1 MKYIIGVLCV
11 AYFPAHSF
19 AEQLVDHTNTLIPSV
34 PESIDGNNKYTQEK
48 INGQEQNLNF
58 IQLFLNI
65 SINSNPSEDLFSVK
79 QSKDGKLYIRSGDLK
94 TLRVKMDEHIPD
106 SQWVCINE
114 LKGIQFKYLENEQS
128 LNLQV
133 PSSMLTG
140 YSVELSGQQTTSSG
154 LLKMKPLNA
163 AILNYSLYHTITN
176 DESIFSGSA
185 EGIFNSALGN
195 FSSGVL
201 YNGSNETSYSHEKWV
216 RLESKWQYVDP
227 EKVRIYTLGDFVSNS
242 SDWGSSVRL
251 AGFQWSS
258 AYTQRGDIVT
268 SALPQFSGSAA
279 LPSTLDLY
287 VNQQKIYSGLVP
299 SGPFDIKQLPF
310 ISGNEVTLVTTDA
323 TGQQSITK
331 KPYYF
336 SSKILA
342 KGINEFSVDVGVP
355 RYNYGLYSND
365 YDDATFAS
373 GAIRYGYSN
382 SLTLSGG
389 AEASTDGL
397 SNVGTGFAKNLFGVG
412 VINADLAASQY
423 KDENGYSAL
432 VGLEGRISKN
442 ISFNTSYRK
451 VFDNYFDLA
460 CVSQI
465 RYLKEN
471 QITSEPQNYLSY
483 SALADEI
490 IRAGINYNFYAGYGV
505 YVGYNQIK
513 YSDNS
518 YKLLSANLSGSLNK
532 NWGFYS
538 SAYKDYENHK
548 DYGIYFA
555 LRYTPSTRTNAI
567 TSVSSD
573 SGRLTYRQEVFVLS
587 EPKINSFGWGGYVE
601 RDQDAH
607 TNNASIYGSY
617 RARAAYLT
625 GRYNRIGDNDQ
636 VALSATGSLVAAAGR
651 IFAANEIG
659 DGYAVVTNAG
669 PQSQIINGGI
679 NLGTTDKSGRF
690 LIPSLMPYRENH
702 IYLDPSYLPLNWN
715 VKSTDQK
722 TVVGYRQ
729 GTLVDFGAH
738 QVISGLVR
746 IVDKN
751 NTPLLPG
758 YSVRINGQ
766 QDAVVGYDGEVF
778 VPNLLRQNKLEVDL
792 LDHGS
797 CQVNFTYNSNQYST
811 KKLGPYICQ

>member
-48 INGQEQNLNF
+48 TNGQEQNLNF

-133 PSSMLTG
+133 PASMLTG

-176 DESIFSGSA
+176 DKSIFSGSA

-195 FSSGVL
+195 FSSGIL

-227 EKVRIYTLGDFVSNS
+227 EKVRIYTLGDFISNS

-365 YDDATFAS
+365 YDDVTFAS

-389 AEASTDGL
+389 VEASTDGL
-397 SNVGTGFAKNLFGVG
+397 MNLGTGFARNLFGVG
-412 VINADLAASQY
+412 VINADIAASQY

-460 CVSQI
+460 RVSQI
-465 RYLKEN
+465 RYLKDN
-471 QITSEPQNYLSY
+471 QISAEPQNYLSY

-738 QVISGLVR
+738 QVVSGLVR

-751 NTPLLPG
+751 NTALLPG

>member
-11 AYFPAHSF
+11 AYFPAHLF
-19 AEQLVDHTNTLIPSV
+19 AEQLLDHTNTAVPSV
-34 PESIDGNNKYTQEK
+34 PKSISNNNKYMREK
-48 INGQEQNLNF
+48 TDGQEQENNF
-58 IQLFLNI
+58 TQLFLNI
-65 SINSNPSEDLFSVK
+65 SINSNTSEDLFSVK
-79 QSKDGKLYIRSGDLK
+79 QSKDEKLYIRSSDLK
-94 TLRVKMDEHIPD
+94 ALRLKMDEYIPD

-133 PSSMLTG
+133 PASMLSD
-140 YSVELSGQQTTSSG
+140 YSVDLTGQPTTNTN

-163 AILNYSLYHTITN
+163 AILNYSMYHTITN

-201 YNGSNETSYSHEKWV
+201 YNGSNENSYSHEKWV
-216 RLESKWQYVDP
+216 RLDSKWQYVDP
-227 EKVRIYTLGDFVSNS
+227 EKVRIYTLGDFISNS

-251 AGFQWSS
+251 AGLQWSS
-258 AYTQRGDIVT
+258 AYTQRGDIIT

-299 SGPFDIKQLPF
+299 SGPFDVKQLPF

-323 TGQQSITK
+323 TGQQTITK

-412 VINADLAASQY
+412 VINADIAASQY

-432 VGLEGRISKN
+432 LGLEGRISKN

-460 CVSQI
+460 RVSQI
-465 RYLKEN
+465 RYLKDN
-471 QITSEPQNYLSY
+471 QITSEPQNYLNY

-490 IRAGINYNFYAGYGV
+490 IRAGINYNFYPGYSI

-555 LRYTPSTRTNAI
+555 LRYTPSTRVNAI
-567 TSVSSD
+567 SSVSSD

-587 EPKINSFGWGGYVE
+587 EPQVASFGWGGYVE

-607 TNNASIYGSY
+607 ANNASVYGSY

-669 PQSQIINGGI
+669 PQSQILNGGI

-746 IVDKN
+746 VVDKN
-751 NTPLLPG
+751 NSPLLPG

-778 VPNLLRQNKLEVDL
+778 IPNLLQQNKLEIDL

-797 CQVNFTYNSNQYST
+797 CQVEFTYNSNQYST
-811 KKLGPYICQ
+811 KKLGPYICH

>member
-1 MKYIIGVLCV
+1 MYLPIHAAAESLQDSTNAVLPSIPEV
-11 AYFPAHSF
+11 PNSAHQAFGSD
-19 AEQLVDHTNTLIPSV
+19 QGYV
-34 PESIDGNNKYTQEK
+34 
-48 INGQEQNLNF
+48 
-58 IQLFLNI
+58 QLFLNI
-65 SINSNPSEDLFSVK
+65 SVNSNV
-79 QSKDGKLYIRSGDLK
+79 SKDLISVRQDQDRKLYIRSRDLK
-94 TLRVKMDEHIPD
+94 TLRLKMGEHILD
-106 SQWVCINE
+106 NQWVCIND
-114 LKGIQFKYLENEQS
+114 LNGIQFKYLENEQS
-128 LNLQV
+128 LNLKV
-133 PSSMLTG
+133 PSNMLTG
-140 YSVELSGQQTTSSG
+140 YSVDLNGQQITSPQ

-163 AILNYSLYHTITN
+163 AILNYSLYQTMTN
-176 DESIFSGSA
+176 DENVFSGTA
-185 EGIFNSALGN
+185 EGIFNSAIGN
-195 FSSGVL
+195 FFSGVL
-201 YNGSNETSYSHEKWV
+201 YNGSNENSYSHEKWV

-227 EKVRIYTLGDFVSNS
+227 EKIRIYTLGDFISNS
-242 SDWGSSVRL
+242 PDWGSSVRL

-258 AYTQRGDIVT
+258 AYSQRGDIVT

-342 KGINEFSVDVGVP
+342 KGINEFSVDVGIP

-397 SNVGTGFAKNLFGVG
+397 SNLGTGFAKNILGIG
-412 VINADLAASQY
+412 VINADIAASQY
-423 KDENGYSAL
+423 KDENGYSTL
-432 VGLEGRISKN
+432 LGLEGRISKN

-460 CVSQI
+460 RVSQV
-465 RYLKEN
+465 RYLKDN
-471 QITSEPQNYLSY
+471 QINAESQNYLNY

-490 IRAGINYNFYAGYGV
+490 FRAGINYNFYAGYGI
-505 YVGYNQIK
+505 YLGYNQIK

-518 YKLLSANLSGSLNK
+518 YKLLSTNLSGSLDK
-532 NWGFYS
+532 NWGFYA

-548 DYGIYFA
+548 DYGVYFA
-555 LRYTPSTRTNAI
+555 LRYTPSSKVNAI

-573 SGRLTYRQEVFVLS
+573 SGSLRYRQEIFGLS
-587 EPKINSFGWGGYVE
+587 EPQIGSFGWGGYVE
-601 RDQDAH
+601 RDQDANE
-607 TNNASIYGSY
+607 NNASVYASY

-625 GRYNRIGDNDQ
+625 GRYNRFGDNDQ
-636 VALSATGSLVAAAGR
+636 VAVSATGSLVAAAGR

-669 PQSQIINGGI
+669 PQSQILNGGV

-690 LIPSLMPYRENH
+690 LIANLRPYMSHH
-702 IYLDPSYLPLNWN
+702 IYLDPSYLPLEWE
-715 VKSTDQK
+715 VSSTNQ
-722 TVVGYRQ
+722 TAFVGYRQ

-738 QVISGLVR
+738 QVISGLVKL
-746 IVDKN
+746 VDQN
-751 NTPLLPG
+751 NSPLMPG
-758 YSVRINGQ
+758 YTVRINGQ
-766 QDAVVGYDGEVF
+766 QNGMVGYDGEVF
-778 VPNLLRQNKLEVDL
+778 IPNLLKQNKLEVDL

-797 CQVNFTYNSNQYST
+797 CQVDFTYNSNQYST
-811 KKLGPYICQ
+811 KKLGPYVCH

>member
-1 MKYIIGVLCV
+1 MYLPIHAAAESLQDSTNAVL
-11 AYFPAHSF
+11 PS
-19 AEQLVDHTNTLIPSV
+19 IPEV
-34 PESIDGNNKYTQEK
+34 PTSSHQAFGSDQGY
-48 INGQEQNLNF
+48 

-65 SINSNPSEDLFSVK
+65 SANSNI
-79 QSKDGKLYIRSGDLK
+79 SKDLISVRQDQDRKLHIRSRDLK
-94 TLRVKMDEHIPD
+94 TLRLKMDEHISD
-106 SQWVCINE
+106 NQWVCIND
-114 LKGIQFKYLENEQS
+114 LNGIQFKYLENEQS
-128 LNLQV
+128 LNLNV
-133 PSSMLTG
+133 PSDMLTG
-140 YSVELSGQQTTSSG
+140 YAVDLNGQQITSPN

-163 AILNYSLYHTITN
+163 AILNYSLYNTITN
-176 DESIFSGSA
+176 DENVFSGTA
-185 EGIFNSALGN
+185 EGIFNSAIGN

-227 EKVRIYTLGDFVSNS
+227 EKIRIYTLGDFISNS
-242 SDWGSSVRL
+242 PDWGSSVRL

-258 AYTQRGDIVT
+258 AYSQRGDIVT

-342 KGINEFSVDVGVP
+342 KGINEFSVDVGGP

-373 GAIRYGYSN
+373 GAVRYGYSN

-397 SNVGTGFAKNLFGVG
+397 SNLGTGFAKNILGIG
-412 VINADLAASQY
+412 VINADIAASQY

-432 VGLEGRISKN
+432 LGLEGRISKN

-460 CVSQI
+460 RVSQV
-465 RYLKEN
+465 RYLKDN
-471 QITSEPQNYLSY
+471 QINPESQNYLNY

-490 IRAGINYNFYAGYGV
+490 FRAGINYNFYAGYGV
-505 YVGYNQIK
+505 YLGYNQIK

-518 YKLLSANLSGSLNK
+518 YKLLSTNLSGSLDK
-532 NWGFYS
+532 NWGFYA

-555 LRYTPSTRTNAI
+555 LRYTPSSKVNAI

-573 SGRLTYRQEVFVLS
+573 SGSLRYRQEIFGLS
-587 EPKINSFGWGGYVE
+587 APQIGSFGWGGYVE

-607 TNNASIYGSY
+607 ENNASIYASY

-625 GRYNRIGDNDQ
+625 GRYNRFGDNDQ

-669 PQSQIINGGI
+669 PQSQIINGGV
-679 NLGTTDKSGRF
+679 NLGATDKSGRF
-690 LIPSLMPYRENH
+690 LIANLRPYMSHH
-702 IYLDPSYLPLNWN
+702 IYLDPSYLPLEWE
-715 VKSTDQK
+715 VSSTNQ
-722 TVVGYRQ
+722 TAFVGYRQ

-738 QVISGLVR
+738 QVISRLVKL
-746 IVDKN
+746 VDQN
-751 NTPLLPG
+751 NSPLMPG
-758 YSVRINGQ
+758 YAVRINGQ
-766 QDAVVGYDGEVF
+766 QDGVVGYDGEVF
-778 VPNLLRQNKLEVDL
+778 IPNLLKQNKLEVDL

-797 CQVNFTYNSNQYST
+797 CQVDFAYENKQFSA
-811 KKLGPYICQ
+811 KKLGPYVCR

>member
-1 MKYIIGVLCV
+1 MKYIVSALCV
-11 AYFPAHSF
+11 MYLPIHAAAESLQDSTNAVLPSIPEVPNSAHQAFGSD
-19 AEQLVDHTNTLIPSV
+19 Q
-34 PESIDGNNKYTQEK
+34 GY
-48 INGQEQNLNF
+48 

-65 SINSNPSEDLFSVK
+65 SVNSNI
-79 QSKDGKLYIRSGDLK
+79 SKDLISVRQDQDRKLYIRSRDLK
-94 TLRVKMDEHIPD
+94 TLRLKMDEHIPD
-106 SQWVCINE
+106 NQWVCIND
-114 LKGIQFKYLENEQS
+114 LNGIQFKYLENEQS
-128 LNLQV
+128 LNLKV
-133 PSSMLTG
+133 PLNMLTG
-140 YSVELSGQQTTSSG
+140 YSVDLSGQQVTNPH

-163 AILNYSLYHTITN
+163 AILNYSLYNTITN
-176 DESIFSGSA
+176 DENVFSGTA
-185 EGIFNSALGN
+185 EGIFNSAIGN

-201 YNGSNETSYSHEKWV
+201 YNGSNENSYSHEKWV

-227 EKVRIYTLGDFVSNS
+227 EKIRIYTLGDFISNS
-242 SDWGSSVRL
+242 PDWGSSVRL

-258 AYTQRGDIVT
+258 AYSQRGDIVT

-323 TGQQSITK
+323 TGKQSITK

-397 SNVGTGFAKNLFGVG
+397 SNLGTGFAKNVLGIG
-412 VINADLAASQY
+412 VINADIAASQY
-423 KDENGYSAL
+423 KNENGYSAL
-432 VGLEGRISKN
+432 LGLEGRISKN

-460 CVSQI
+460 RVSQV

-471 QITSEPQNYLSY
+471 QINPESQNYLNY

-490 IRAGINYNFYAGYGV
+490 FRAGINYNFYAGYGV
-505 YVGYNQIK
+505 YLGYNQIK

-518 YKLLSANLSGSLNK
+518 YKLLSTNLSGSLDK
-532 NWGFYS
+532 NWGFYA

-548 DYGIYFA
+548 DYGVYFA
-555 LRYTPSTRTNAI
+555 LRYTPSSKVNAI

-573 SGRLTYRQEVFVLS
+573 SGSLRYRQEIFGLS
-587 EPKINSFGWGGYVE
+587 EPQIGSFGWGGYVE
-601 RDQDAH
+601 RDQDANE
-607 TNNASIYGSY
+607 NNASVYASY

-625 GRYNRIGDNDQ
+625 GRYNRFGDNDQ
-636 VALSATGSLVAAAGR
+636 VAVSATGSLVAAAGR

-659 DGYAVVTNAG
+659 EGYAVVTNAG
-669 PQSQIINGGI
+669 PQSQIINGGV
-679 NLGTTDKSGRF
+679 NLGETDKSGRF
-690 LIPSLMPYRENH
+690 LIPSLMPYQVNH

-738 QVISGLVR
+738 QVISGLVKL
-746 IVDKN
+746 VDQKN
-751 NTPLLPG
+751 SPLMPG
-758 YSVRINGQ
+758 YTVRINGQ
-766 QDAVVGYDGEVF
+766 QNGMVGYDGEVF
-778 VPNLLRQNKLEVDL
+778 IPNLLKQNKLEVDL

-797 CQVNFTYNSNQYST
+797 CQVDFTYNSNQYST
-811 KKLGPYICQ
+811 KKLGSYVCR

>member
-11 AYFPAHSF
+11 AYFPAYSF
-19 AEQLVDHTNTLIPSV
+19 AEQLLDHTNTAVPSV
-34 PESIDGNNKYTQEK
+34 PKSIGNDSRYTQVGTNE
-48 INGQEQNLNF
+48 QEQDLNF

-65 SINSNPSEDLFSVK
+65 SINSNASEDLVAVK
-79 QSKDGKLYIRSGDLK
+79 QSKDGKLYIRSSALK
-94 TLRVKMDEHIPD
+94 TLRLKMDEHIPD
-106 SQWVCINE
+106 NQWVCIND
-114 LKGIQFKYLENEQS
+114 LNGIQFKYLENEQS
-128 LNLQV
+128 LNLKV
-133 PSSMLTG
+133 PPNMLTG
-140 YSVELSGQQTTSSG
+140 YSVDLNGQQATSPQ

-163 AILNYSLYHTITN
+163 AILNYSLYNTITN
-176 DESIFSGSA
+176 DENVFSGTA
-185 EGIFNSALGN
+185 EGIFNSAIGN

-216 RLESKWQYVDP
+216 RLETKWQYVDP
-227 EKVRIYTLGDFVSNS
+227 EKIRIYTLGDFISNS

-258 AYTQRGDIVT
+258 AYSQRGDIVT

-342 KGINEFSVDVGVP
+342 KGINEFSVDVGMP

-397 SNVGTGFAKNLFGVG
+397 SNLGTGFAKNVFGIG
-412 VINADLAASQY
+412 VMNADIAVSQY

-432 VGLEGRISKN
+432 LGLEGRITKN

-460 CVSQI
+460 RVSQV
-465 RYLKEN
+465 RYLKDN
-471 QITSEPQNYLSY
+471 QINAESQNYLNY

-490 IRAGINYNFYAGYGV
+490 FRAGINYNFYAGYGV
-505 YVGYNQIK
+505 YLGYNQIK

-518 YKLLSANLSGSLNK
+518 YKLLSTNLSGSLDK
-532 NWGFYS
+532 NWGFYA
-538 SAYKDYENHK
+538 SAYKDYEKHK

-555 LRYTPSTRTNAI
+555 LRYTPSSKVNAI

-573 SGRLTYRQEVFVLS
+573 SGSLRYRQEIFGLS
-587 EPKINSFGWGGYVE
+587 EPQIGSFGWGGYVE

-607 TNNASIYGSY
+607 ENNASIYASY

-625 GRYNRIGDNDQ
+625 GRYNRFGDNDQ

-669 PQSQIINGGI
+669 PQSQIINGGV
-679 NLGTTDKSGRF
+679 NLGETDKSGRF
-690 LIPSLMPYRENH
+690 LIPSLMPYQVNH

-738 QVISGLVR
+738 QVISGLVKL
-746 IVDKN
+746 VDQKN
-751 NTPLLPG
+751 SPLMPG
-758 YSVRINGQ
+758 YTVRINGQ
-766 QDAVVGYDGEVF
+766 QNGMVGYDGEVF
-778 VPNLLRQNKLEVDL
+778 IPNLLKQNKLEVDL

-797 CQVNFTYNSNQYST
+797 CQVDFTYNSNQYST
-811 KKLGPYICQ
+811 KKLGPYVCH

>member
-1 MKYIIGVLCV
+1 MKYIVSALCV
-11 AYFPAHSF
+11 MYLPIHAAAESLQDSTNAVLPSIPEVPNSAHQAFGSD
-19 AEQLVDHTNTLIPSV
+19 QGYV
-34 PESIDGNNKYTQEK
+34 
-48 INGQEQNLNF
+48 
-58 IQLFLNI
+58 QLFLNI
-65 SINSNPSEDLFSVK
+65 SVNSNV
-79 QSKDGKLYIRSGDLK
+79 SKDLISVRQDQDRKLYIRSRDLK
-94 TLRVKMDEHIPD
+94 TLRLKMGEHIPD
-106 SQWVCINE
+106 NQWVCIND
-114 LKGIQFKYLENEQS
+114 LNGIQFKYLENEQS
-128 LNLQV
+128 LNLKV
-133 PSSMLTG
+133 PPNMLTG
-140 YSVELSGQQTTSSG
+140 YSVDLNGQQITNPH

-163 AILNYSLYHTITN
+163 AILNYSLYQTMTN
-176 DESIFSGSA
+176 DENVFSGTA
-185 EGIFNSALGN
+185 EGIFNSAIGN

-216 RLESKWQYVDP
+216 RLETKWQYVDP
-227 EKVRIYTLGDFVSNS
+227 EKIRIYTLGDFISNS
-242 SDWGSSVRL
+242 PDWGSSVRL

-258 AYTQRGDIVT
+258 AYSQRGDIVT

-323 TGQQSITK
+323 TGKQSITK

-397 SNVGTGFAKNLFGVG
+397 SNLGTGFAKNLFGFG
-412 VINADLAASQY
+412 VINADIAASQY
-423 KDENGYSAL
+423 KDENGYSTL
-432 VGLEGRISKN
+432 LGLEGRISKN

-460 CVSQI
+460 RVSQV
-465 RYLKEN
+465 RYLKDN
-471 QITSEPQNYLSY
+471 QINAESQNYLNY

-490 IRAGINYNFYAGYGV
+490 FRAGVNYNFYAGYGV
-505 YVGYNQIK
+505 YLGYNQIK

-518 YKLLSANLSGSLNK
+518 YKLLSTNLSGSLDK
-532 NWGFYS
+532 NWGFYA

-555 LRYTPSTRTNAI
+555 LRYTPSSKVNAI

-573 SGRLTYRQEVFVLS
+573 SGSLRYRQEIFGLS
-587 EPKINSFGWGGYVE
+587 EPQIGSFGWGGYVE
-601 RDQDAH
+601 RDQDANE
-607 TNNASIYGSY
+607 NNASVYASY

-625 GRYNRIGDNDQ
+625 GRYNRFGDNDQ
-636 VALSATGSLVAAAGR
+636 VAVSATGSLVAAAGR
-651 IFAANEIG
+651 IFAANEVG
-659 DGYAVVTNAG
+659 EGYAVVTNAG
-669 PQSQIINGGI
+669 PQSQILNGGV
-679 NLGTTDKSGRF
+679 NLGATDKSGRF
-690 LIPSLMPYRENH
+690 LIANLRPYMSHH
-702 IYLDPSYLPLNWN
+702 IYLDPSYLPLEWEVN
-715 VKSTDQK
+715 STNQ
-722 TVVGYRQ
+722 TVFVGYRQ

-738 QVISGLVR
+738 QVISGLVKL
-746 IVDKN
+746 VDQN
-751 NTPLLPG
+751 NSPLMPG
-758 YSVRINGQ
+758 YTVRINGQ
-766 QDAVVGYDGEVF
+766 QNGMVGYDGEVF
-778 VPNLLRQNKLEVDL
+778 IPNLLKQNTLEVDL

-797 CQVNFTYNSNQYST
+797 CQVDFAYENKQYSA
-811 KKLGPYICQ
+811 KKLGPYVCR

>member
-1 MKYIIGVLCV
+1 M
-11 AYFPAHSF
+11 
-19 AEQLVDHTNTLIPSV
+19 IPSV
-34 PESIDGNNKYTQEK
+34 PNLIDINIGNIKDDENKISKDSTR
-48 INGQEQNLNF
+48 
-58 IQLFLNI
+58 LFLNVFVNSTSSNDLI
-65 SINSNPSEDLFSVK
+65 SVN
-79 QSKDGKLYIRSGDLK
+79 KDQDEKLYIRARDLK
-94 TLRVKMDEHIPD
+94 TLRLKLDEQISD
-106 SQWVCINE
+106 SQWVRIND
-114 LKGIQFKYLENEQS
+114 LNGIQFKYLENEQS
-128 LNLQV
+128 LKLNI
-133 PSSMLTG
+133 PSDMLTG
-140 YSVELSGQQTTSSG
+140 YAVDLNGQQITSPH

-163 AILNYSLYHTITN
+163 AILNYSLYNTITN
-176 DESIFSGSA
+176 DENVFSGSA
-185 EGIFNSALGN
+185 EGIFNSAIGN

-227 EKVRIYTLGDFVSNS
+227 EKVRIYTLGDFISNS
-242 SDWGSSVRL
+242 PDWGSSVRL

-258 AYTQRGDIVT
+258 AYTQRGDLVT

-331 KPYYF
+331 QAYYF

-355 RYNYGLYSND
+355 RYNYGLFSND

-397 SNVGTGFAKNLFGVG
+397 SNLGTGFAKNLFGFG
-412 VINADLAASQY
+412 VINADIAASQY

-432 VGLEGRISKN
+432 LGLEGRISKN

-460 CVSQI
+460 RVSQI
-465 RYLKEN
+465 RYLKDN
-471 QITSEPQNYLSY
+471 QMTSEPQNYLSY

-490 IRAGINYNFYAGYGV
+490 FRAGINYNFYAGYGV
-505 YVGYNQIK
+505 YLGYNQIK

-518 YKLLSANLSGSLNK
+518 YKLVSANLSGSLNK
-532 NWGFYS
+532 NWGFYT
-538 SAYKDYENHK
+538 SAYKDYENQK

-555 LRYTPSTRTNAI
+555 LRYTPSSRVNAI
-567 TSVSSD
+567 TSISNE
-573 SGRLTYRQEVFVLS
+573 SGKTTYRQE
-587 EPKINSFGWGGYVE
+587 INGFSDPQIGAFGWGGYVE
-601 RDQDAH
+601 RDQDANQ
-607 TNNASIYGSY
+607 NNASIYGSY

-636 VALSATGSLVAAAGR
+636 VAVSATGSLVAAAGR
-651 IFAANEIG
+651 VFAANEIG

-669 PQSQIINGGI
+669 PQSQILNGGV
-679 NLGTTDKSGRF
+679 NLGKTDKSGRF
-690 LIPSLMPYRENH
+690 LIPSLVPYQENH
-702 IYLDPSYLPLNWN
+702 IYLDPSYLPLNWS
-715 VKSTDQK
+715 VKSTDQE

-729 GTLVDFGAH
+729 GSLIDFGAK
-738 QVISGLVR
+738 QVVSGLVKL
-746 IVDKN
+746 VDQN
-751 NTPLLPG
+751 NSPLLPG
-758 YSVRINGQ
+758 YTVHINGHEESII
-766 QDAVVGYDGEVF
+766 GYDGEVF
-778 VPNLLRQNKLEVDL
+778 IQNLLKQNKLEVDL

-797 CQVNFTYNSNQYST
+797 CQVDFTYNGNQYST
-811 KKLGPYICQ
+811 KKLGPYVCR

>member
-1 MKYIIGVLCV
+1 MYLPIH
-11 AYFPAHSF
+11 AF
-19 AEQLVDHTNTLIPSV
+19 AESLQDNTNIALPSIPEVTSSSHQV
-34 PESIDGNNKYTQEK
+34 FSSDKAYT
-48 INGQEQNLNF
+48 
-58 IQLFLNI
+58 QLFLKI
-65 SINSNPSEDLFSVK
+65 SINSDISTDLISVR
-79 QSKDGKLYIRSGDLK
+79 QDQDGKLYIRARDLK
-94 TLRVKMDEHIPD
+94 VLRVKMDEHTPD

-114 LKGIQFKYLENEQS
+114 LKGIQFRYLENEQS

-133 PSSMLTG
+133 PSSMLTD
-140 YSVELSGQQTTSSG
+140 YSVDLNGQQITSPH

-163 AILNYSLYHTITN
+163 AIFNYSLYHTLTN
-176 DESIFSGSA
+176 DENVFSGSA
-185 EGIFNSALGN
+185 EGIFNSTIGN

-227 EKVRIYTLGDFVSNS
+227 EKIRIYTLGDFISNG
-242 SDWGSSVRL
+242 SDWGNSVRL

-299 SGPFDIKQLPF
+299 SGPFDVKQLPF

-331 KPYYF
+331 QAYYF

-382 SLTLSGG
+382 SLTLSGA

-397 SNVGTGFAKNLFGVG
+397 SNLGTGFAKNLFGFG
-412 VINADLAASQY
+412 VINADIAASQY

-460 CVSQI
+460 RVSQI
-465 RYLKEN
+465 RYLKAN
-471 QITSEPQNYLSY
+471 QITSQPQNYLSY

-490 IRAGINYNFYAGYGV
+490 FRAGINYNFYAGYGA
-505 YVGYNQIK
+505 YWGYNQIK
-513 YSDNS
+513 FSDNS

-532 NWGFYS
+532 NWGFYT

-555 LRYTPSTRTNAI
+555 LRYTPSTRINAI
-567 TSVSSD
+567 TSVSSE
-573 SGRLTYRQEVFVLS
+573 SGKTTYRQE
-587 EPKINSFGWGGYVE
+587 INGFSDPQIGAFGWGGYVE
-601 RDQDAH
+601 RDQDANQ
-607 TNNASIYGSY
+607 NNASVYASY

-625 GRYNRIGDNDQ
+625 GRYNRIGENDQ
-636 VALSATGSLVAAAGR
+636 VAVSATGSLVAAAGR

-669 PQSQIINGGI
+669 PQSQILNGGV
-679 NLGTTDKSGRF
+679 NLGATDRTGRF
-690 LIPSLMPYRENH
+690 LISNLRPYQLHH
-702 IYLDPSYLPLNWN
+702 IYLDPSYLPLEWD
-715 VKSTDQK
+715 VTSTNQ
-722 TVVGYRQ
+722 TAFVGYRQ

-738 QVISGLVR
+738 QVISGLVKL
-746 IVDKN
+746 VDQN
-751 NTPLLPG
+751 NSSLLPG
-758 YSVRINGQ
+758 YTVRINGQ
-766 QDAVVGYDGEVF
+766 EDGVLGYDGEVF
-778 VPNLLRQNKLEVDL
+778 IPNLLKQNKLEVDL

-797 CQVNFTYNSNQYST
+797 CQVNFAYENNQYSA
-811 KKLGPYICQ
+811 KKLGPYVCQ

>member
-1 MKYIIGVLCV
+1 MKYLVSALCLTYLPTH
-11 AYFPAHSF
+11 AF
-19 AEQLVDHTNTLIPSV
+19 AESLQDSTNAVLPSIPEITDS
-34 PESIDGNNKYTQEK
+34 SYHAFGSDKGY
-48 INGQEQNLNF
+48 

-65 SINSNPSEDLFSVK
+65 SVNSNV
-79 QSKDGKLYIRSGDLK
+79 SKDLISVRQDQDRKLYIRFRDLR
-94 TLRVKMDEHIPD
+94 TLRIKIDEHIPD
-106 SQWVCINE
+106 NQWVCIND
-114 LKGIQFKYLENEQS
+114 LNGIQFKYLENEQS
-128 LNLQV
+128 LNLKV
-133 PSSMLTG
+133 PSNMLTG
-140 YSVELSGQQTTSSG
+140 YSVDLSGQQITSPN

-163 AILNYSLYHTITN
+163 AILNYSLYNTITN
-176 DESIFSGSA
+176 DENVFSGTA
-185 EGIFNSALGN
+185 EGIFNSAIGN

-227 EKVRIYTLGDFVSNS
+227 EKIRIYTLGDFISNS
-242 SDWGSSVRL
+242 PDWGSSVRL

-258 AYTQRGDIVT
+258 AYSQRGDIVT

-323 TGQQSITK
+323 TGKQSITK

-342 KGINEFSVDVGVP
+342 KGINEFSVDVGIP

-397 SNVGTGFAKNLFGVG
+397 SNLGTGFAKNIFGIG
-412 VINADLAASQY
+412 VINADIAASQY
-423 KDENGYSAL
+423 KDENGYSTL
-432 VGLEGRISKN
+432 LGLEGRISKN

-460 CVSQI
+460 RVSQV
-465 RYLKEN
+465 RYLKDN
-471 QITSEPQNYLSY
+471 QINAESQNYLNY

-490 IRAGINYNFYAGYGV
+490 FRAGINYNFYAGYGV
-505 YVGYNQIK
+505 YLGYNQIK

-518 YKLLSANLSGSLNK
+518 YKLVSTNLSGSLDK
-532 NWGFYS
+532 NWGFYA

-555 LRYTPSTRTNAI
+555 LRYTPSSKVNAI

-573 SGRLTYRQEVFVLS
+573 SGSLRYRQEIFGLS
-587 EPKINSFGWGGYVE
+587 EPQIGSFGWGGYVE
-601 RDQDAH
+601 RDEDANE
-607 TNNASIYGSY
+607 NNASVYASY

-625 GRYNRIGDNDQ
+625 GRYNRFGDNDQ

-659 DGYAVVTNAG
+659 EGYAVVTNAG
-669 PQSQIINGGI
+669 PQSQILNGGV
-679 NLGTTDKSGRF
+679 NLGATDKSGRF
-690 LIPSLMPYRENH
+690 LIANLRPYLSHH
-702 IYLDPSYLPLNWN
+702 IYLDPSLLPLEWDIT
-715 VKSTDQK
+715 STNQ
-722 TVVGYRQ
+722 TAFVGYRQ

-738 QVISGLVR
+738 QVISGLVKL
-746 IVDKN
+746 VDQN
-751 NTPLLPG
+751 NSPLMPG
-758 YSVRINGQ
+758 YAVRINGQ
-766 QDAVVGYDGEVF
+766 QDGVVGYDGEVF
-778 VPNLLRQNKLEVDL
+778 IPNLLKQNKLEVDL

-797 CQVNFTYNSNQYST
+797 CQVDFTYNSNQYST
-811 KKLGPYICQ
+811 KKLGPYVCR

>member
-1 MKYIIGVLCV
+1 MKYIVSALCV
-11 AYFPAHSF
+11 MYLPIHAAAESLQDSTNAVLPSIPEVPNSAHQAFGSD
-19 AEQLVDHTNTLIPSV
+19 Q
-34 PESIDGNNKYTQEK
+34 GY
-48 INGQEQNLNF
+48 

-65 SINSNPSEDLFSVK
+65 SVNSNI
-79 QSKDGKLYIRSGDLK
+79 SKDLISVRQDQDRKLYIRSRDLK
-94 TLRVKMDEHIPD
+94 TLRLKMDEHIPD
-106 SQWVCINE
+106 NQWVCIND
-114 LKGIQFKYLENEQS
+114 LNGIQFKYLENEQS
-128 LNLQV
+128 LNLKV
-133 PSSMLTG
+133 PLNMLTG
-140 YSVELSGQQTTSSG
+140 YSVDLSGQQVTNPH

-163 AILNYSLYHTITN
+163 AILNYSLYNTITN
-176 DESIFSGSA
+176 DENVFSGTA
-185 EGIFNSALGN
+185 EGIFNSAIGN

-201 YNGSNETSYSHEKWV
+201 YNGSNENSYSHEKWV

-227 EKVRIYTLGDFVSNS
+227 EKIRIYTLGDFISNS
-242 SDWGSSVRL
+242 PDWGSSVRL

-258 AYTQRGDIVT
+258 AYSQRGDIVT

-323 TGQQSITK
+323 TGKQSITK

-382 SLTLSGG
+382 SPTLSGG

-397 SNVGTGFAKNLFGVG
+397 SNLGTGFAKNVLGIG
-412 VINADLAASQY
+412 VINADIAASQY
-423 KDENGYSAL
+423 KNENGYSAL
-432 VGLEGRISKN
+432 LGLEGRISKN

-460 CVSQI
+460 RVSQV

-471 QITSEPQNYLSY
+471 QINPESQNYLNY

-490 IRAGINYNFYAGYGV
+490 FRAGINYNFYAGYGV
-505 YVGYNQIK
+505 YLGYNQIK

-518 YKLLSANLSGSLNK
+518 YKLLSTNLSGSLDK
-532 NWGFYS
+532 NWGFYA

-548 DYGIYFA
+548 DYGVYFA
-555 LRYTPSTRTNAI
+555 LRYTPSSKVNAI

-573 SGRLTYRQEVFVLS
+573 SGSLRYRQEIFGLS
-587 EPKINSFGWGGYVE
+587 EPQIGSFGWGGYVE
-601 RDQDAH
+601 RDQDANE
-607 TNNASIYGSY
+607 NNASVYASY

-625 GRYNRIGDNDQ
+625 GRYNRFGDNDQ
-636 VALSATGSLVAAAGR
+636 VAVSATGSLVAAAGR

-659 DGYAVVTNAG
+659 EGYAVVTNAG
-669 PQSQIINGGI
+669 PQSQIINGGV
-679 NLGTTDKSGRF
+679 NLGETDKSGRF
-690 LIPSLMPYRENH
+690 LIPSLMPYQVNH

-738 QVISGLVR
+738 QVISGLVKL
-746 IVDKN
+746 VDQKN
-751 NTPLLPG
+751 SPLMPG
-758 YSVRINGQ
+758 YTVRINGQ
-766 QDAVVGYDGEVF
+766 QNGMVGYDGEVF
-778 VPNLLRQNKLEVDL
+778 IPNLLKQNKLEVDL

-797 CQVNFTYNSNQYST
+797 CQVDFTYNSNQYST
-811 KKLGPYICQ
+811 KKLGSYVCR

>member
-460 CVSQI
+460 RVSQI

>member
-48 INGQEQNLNF
+48 TNGQEQNLNF

-133 PSSMLTG
+133 PSSMLSD
-140 YSVELSGQQTTSSG
+140 YSVDLNGQSTTNTN

-227 EKVRIYTLGDFVSNS
+227 EKVRIYTLGDFISNS

-251 AGFQWSS
+251 AGLQWSS

-323 TGQQSITK
+323 TGQQIITK

-389 AEASTDGL
+389 VEASTDGL

-412 VINADLAASQY
+412 VINADIAASQY

-460 CVSQI
+460 RVSQI

-471 QITSEPQNYLSY
+471 QISAEPQNYLSY

-746 IVDKN
+746 VVDKN
-751 NTPLLPG
+751 NSPLLPG

>member
-34 PESIDGNNKYTQEK
+34 PESIDGNNKYKQEK

-106 SQWVCINE
+106 SQWACINE

-133 PSSMLTG
+133 PASMLTG
-140 YSVELSGQQTTSSG
+140 YSVELSGQQTTSSS

-185 EGIFNSALGN
+185 EGIFNSVLGN

-227 EKVRIYTLGDFVSNS
+227 EKVRIYTLGDFISNS

-323 TGQQSITK
+323 TGQQIITK

-389 AEASTDGL
+389 VEASTDGL
-397 SNVGTGFAKNLFGVG
+397 TNLGTGFAKNLFGVG

-460 CVSQI
+460 RVSQI

-471 QITSEPQNYLSY
+471 QISAEPQNYLSY

-669 PQSQIINGGI
+669 PQSQIINGGV

-738 QVISGLVR
+738 QVVSGLVR

>member
-11 AYFPAHSF
+11 AYFPAYSF
-19 AEQLVDHTNTLIPSV
+19 AEQLLDHTNTAVPSV
-34 PESIDGNNKYTQEK
+34 PKSVGSNSEYTQVGANE
-48 INGQEQNLNF
+48 QEQDLNF
-58 IQLFLNI
+58 IHLFLNV
-65 SINSNPSEDLFSVK
+65 SINSNASEDLVAVK
-79 QSKDGKLYIRSGDLK
+79 QSKDGKLYIRSSTLK
-94 TLRVKMDEHIPD
+94 TLRLKMDEDIPD
-106 SQWVCINE
+106 NQWVCIND
-114 LKGIQFKYLENEQS
+114 LNGIQFKYLENEQS
-128 LNLQV
+128 LNLKV
-133 PSSMLTG
+133 PSNMLTG
-140 YSVELSGQQTTSSG
+140 YSVDLSGQQITSPN

-163 AILNYSLYHTITN
+163 AILNYSLYNTITN
-176 DESIFSGSA
+176 DENVFSGTA
-185 EGIFNSALGN
+185 EGIFNSAIGN

-201 YNGSNETSYSHEKWV
+201 YNGSNENSYSHEKWV

-227 EKVRIYTLGDFVSNS
+227 EKIRIYTLGDFISNS
-242 SDWGSSVRL
+242 PDWGSSVRL

-258 AYTQRGDIVT
+258 AYSQRGDIVT

-397 SNVGTGFAKNLFGVG
+397 SNLGTGFAKNVLGIGVM
-412 VINADLAASQY
+412 NADIAASQY

-432 VGLEGRISKN
+432 LGLEGRISKN

-460 CVSQI
+460 RVSQV
-465 RYLKEN
+465 RYLKDN
-471 QITSEPQNYLSY
+471 QINAESQNYLNY

-490 IRAGINYNFYAGYGV
+490 FRAGINYNFYAGYGV
-505 YVGYNQIK
+505 YLGYNQIK

-518 YKLLSANLSGSLNK
+518 YKLLSTNLSGSLDK
-532 NWGFYS
+532 NWGFYA

-548 DYGIYFA
+548 DYGVYFA
-555 LRYTPSTRTNAI
+555 LRYTPSSKVNAI

-573 SGRLTYRQEVFVLS
+573 SGSLRYRQEIFGLS
-587 EPKINSFGWGGYVE
+587 EPQIGSFGWGGYVE
-601 RDQDAH
+601 RDQDANE
-607 TNNASIYGSY
+607 NNASVYTSY

-625 GRYNRIGDNDQ
+625 GRYNRFGDNDQ
-636 VALSATGSLVAAAGR
+636 VAVSATGSLVAAAGR

-659 DGYAVVTNAG
+659 DGYAVVINAG
-669 PQSQIINGGI
+669 PQSQIINGGV
-679 NLGTTDKSGRF
+679 NLGETDKSGRF
-690 LIPSLMPYRENH
+690 LIPSLMPYQVNH

-738 QVISGLVR
+738 QVISGLVKL
-746 IVDKN
+746 VDQKN
-751 NTPLLPG
+751 SPLMPG
-758 YSVRINGQ
+758 YTVRINGQ
-766 QDAVVGYDGEVF
+766 QNGMVGYDGEVF
-778 VPNLLRQNKLEVDL
+778 IPNLLKQNKLEVDL

-797 CQVNFTYNSNQYST
+797 CQVDFTYNSNQYST
-811 KKLGPYICQ
+811 KKLGPYVCH

>member
-1 MKYIIGVLCV
+1 MKYIVSALCV
-11 AYFPAHSF
+11 MYLPIHAAAESLQDSTNAVLPSIPEVPNSAHQAFGSD
-19 AEQLVDHTNTLIPSV
+19 QGYV
-34 PESIDGNNKYTQEK
+34 
-48 INGQEQNLNF
+48 
-58 IQLFLNI
+58 QLFLNI
-65 SINSNPSEDLFSVK
+65 SVNSNV
-79 QSKDGKLYIRSGDLK
+79 SKDLISVRQDQDRKLYIRSRDLK
-94 TLRVKMDEHIPD
+94 TLRLKMGEHILD
-106 SQWVCINE
+106 NQWVCIND
-114 LKGIQFKYLENEQS
+114 LNGIQFKYLENEQS
-128 LNLQV
+128 LNLKV
-133 PSSMLTG
+133 PSNMLTG
-140 YSVELSGQQTTSSG
+140 YSVDLNGQQITSPQ

-163 AILNYSLYHTITN
+163 AILNYSLYQTMTN
-176 DESIFSGSA
+176 DENVFSGTA
-185 EGIFNSALGN
+185 EGIFNSAIGN
-195 FSSGVL
+195 FFSGVL
-201 YNGSNETSYSHEKWV
+201 YNGSNENSYSHEKWV

-227 EKVRIYTLGDFVSNS
+227 EKIRIYTLGDFISNS
-242 SDWGSSVRL
+242 PDWGSSVRL

-258 AYTQRGDIVT
+258 AYSQRGDIVT

-397 SNVGTGFAKNLFGVG
+397 SNLGTGFAKNILGIG
-412 VINADLAASQY
+412 VINADIAASQY

-432 VGLEGRISKN
+432 LGLEGRISKN

-460 CVSQI
+460 RVSQV
-465 RYLKEN
+465 RYLKDN
-471 QITSEPQNYLSY
+471 QINPESQNYLNY

-490 IRAGINYNFYAGYGV
+490 FRAGINYNFYAGYGV
-505 YVGYNQIK
+505 YLGYNQIK

-518 YKLLSANLSGSLNK
+518 YKLLSTNLSGSLDK
-532 NWGFYS
+532 NWGFYA

-548 DYGIYFA
+548 DYGVYFA
-555 LRYTPSTRTNAI
+555 LRYTPSSKVNAI

-573 SGRLTYRQEVFVLS
+573 SGSLRYRQEIFGLS
-587 EPKINSFGWGGYVE
+587 EPQIGSFGWGGYVE
-601 RDQDAH
+601 RDQDANE
-607 TNNASIYGSY
+607 NNASVYASY

-625 GRYNRIGDNDQ
+625 GRYNRFGDNDQ
-636 VALSATGSLVAAAGR
+636 VAVSATGSLVAAAGR

-669 PQSQIINGGI
+669 PQSQILNGGV

-690 LIPSLMPYRENH
+690 LIANLRPYMSHH
-702 IYLDPSYLPLNWN
+702 IYLDPSYLPLEWE
-715 VKSTDQK
+715 VSSTNQ
-722 TVVGYRQ
+722 TAFVGYRQ

-738 QVISGLVR
+738 QVISGLVKL
-746 IVDKN
+746 VDQN
-751 NTPLLPG
+751 NSPLMPG
-758 YSVRINGQ
+758 YTVRINGQ
-766 QDAVVGYDGEVF
+766 QNGMVGYDGEVF
-778 VPNLLRQNKLEVDL
+778 IPNLLKQNKLEVDL

-797 CQVNFTYNSNQYST
+797 CQVDFTYNSNQYST
-811 KKLGPYICQ
+811 KKLGPYVCH

>member
-11 AYFPAHSF
+11 AYFPAYSF
-19 AEQLVDHTNTLIPSV
+19 AEQLLDHTNTAVPSV
-34 PESIDGNNKYTQEK
+34 PKSIGNDSRYTQVGTNE
-48 INGQEQNLNF
+48 QEQDLNF

-65 SINSNPSEDLFSVK
+65 SINSNASEDLVAVK
-79 QSKDGKLYIRSGDLK
+79 QSKDGKLYIRSSALR
-94 TLRVKMDEHIPD
+94 TLRIKIDEHIPD
-106 SQWVCINE
+106 NQWVCIND
-114 LKGIQFKYLENEQS
+114 LNGIQFKYLENEQS
-128 LNLQV
+128 LNLKV
-133 PSSMLTG
+133 PSNMLTG
-140 YSVELSGQQTTSSG
+140 YSVDLSGQQITSPR

-163 AILNYSLYHTITN
+163 AILNYSLYQTMTN
-176 DESIFSGSA
+176 DENVFSGTA
-185 EGIFNSALGN
+185 EGIFNSLIGN

-227 EKVRIYTLGDFVSNS
+227 EKIRIYTLGDFISNS
-242 SDWGSSVRL
+242 PDWGSSVRL

-258 AYTQRGDIVT
+258 AYSQRGDIVT

-389 AEASTDGL
+389 AEASTDSL
-397 SNVGTGFAKNLFGVG
+397 SNLGIGFAKNVLGIG
-412 VINADLAASQY
+412 VINADIAASQY

-432 VGLEGRISKN
+432 LGLEGRISKN

-460 CVSQI
+460 RVSQV
-465 RYLKEN
+465 RYLKDN
-471 QITSEPQNYLSY
+471 QINAESQNYLSY

-490 IRAGINYNFYAGYGV
+490 FRAGVNYNFYAGYGV
-505 YVGYNQIK
+505 YLGYNQIK

-518 YKLLSANLSGSLNK
+518 YKLLSSNLSGSLDK
-532 NWGFYS
+532 NWGFYA

-548 DYGIYFA
+548 DYGVYFA
-555 LRYTPSTRTNAI
+555 LRYTPSSKVNAI

-573 SGRLTYRQEVFVLS
+573 SGSLRYRQEIFGLS
-587 EPKINSFGWGGYVE
+587 EPQISSFGWGGYVE
-601 RDQDAH
+601 RDQDAKE
-607 TNNASIYGSY
+607 NNASVYASY

-625 GRYNRIGDNDQ
+625 GRYNRFGDNDQ

-651 IFAANEIG
+651 IFTANEIG
-659 DGYAVVTNAG
+659 EGYAVVTNAG
-669 PQSQIINGGI
+669 PQSQIINGGV
-679 NLGTTDKSGRF
+679 NLGETDKSGRF
-690 LIPSLMPYRENH
+690 LIPSLMPYQVNH

-738 QVISGLVR
+738 QVISGLVKL
-746 IVDKN
+746 VDQKN
-751 NTPLLPG
+751 SPLMPG
-758 YSVRINGQ
+758 YTVRINGQ
-766 QDAVVGYDGEVF
+766 QDGVVGYDGEVF
-778 VPNLLRQNKLEVDL
+778 IPNLLKQNKLEVDL

-797 CQVNFTYNSNQYST
+797 CQVDFIYNSNQYST
-811 KKLGPYICQ
+811 KKLGPYVCH

>member
-1 MKYIIGVLCV
+1 MKYIIGVLFV
-11 AYFPAHSF
+11 AYFPAYSF
-19 AEQLVDHTNTLIPSV
+19 AEQLLDHTNTAVPSV
-34 PESIDGNNKYTQEK
+34 PKSVGSNSKYTQVGTNE
-48 INGQEQNLNF
+48 QEQDLNF

-65 SINSNPSEDLFSVK
+65 SINSNASEDLVAVK
-79 QSKDGKLYIRSGDLK
+79 QSKDGKLYIRSSTLK
-94 TLRVKMDEHIPD
+94 TLRLKMDEHIPD
-106 SQWVCINE
+106 NQWVCIND
-114 LKGIQFKYLENEQS
+114 LNGIQFKYLENEQS
-128 LNLQV
+128 LNLKV
-133 PSSMLTG
+133 PSNMLTG
-140 YSVELSGQQTTSSG
+140 YSVDLSGQQVTSPN

-163 AILNYSLYHTITN
+163 AILNYSLYQTMTN
-176 DESIFSGSA
+176 DENVFSGTA
-185 EGIFNSALGN
+185 EGIFNNAIGN

-201 YNGSNETSYSHEKWV
+201 YNGSNENSYSHEKWV

-227 EKVRIYTLGDFVSNS
+227 EKIRIYTLGDFISNS
-242 SDWGSSVRL
+242 PDWGSSVRL

-258 AYTQRGDIVT
+258 AYSQRGDIVT

-323 TGQQSITK
+323 TGKQSITK

-397 SNVGTGFAKNLFGVG
+397 SNLGTGFAKNVLGIG
-412 VINADLAASQY
+412 VINADIAASQY
-423 KDENGYSAL
+423 KNENGYSAL
-432 VGLEGRISKN
+432 LGLEGRISKN

-460 CVSQI
+460 RVSQV

-471 QITSEPQNYLSY
+471 QINPESQNYLNY

-490 IRAGINYNFYAGYGV
+490 FRAGINYNFYAGYGV
-505 YVGYNQIK
+505 YLGYNQIK

-518 YKLLSANLSGSLNK
+518 YKLLSTNLSGSLDK
-532 NWGFYS
+532 NWGFYA

-548 DYGIYFA
+548 DYGVYFA
-555 LRYTPSTRTNAI
+555 LRYTPSSKVNAI

-573 SGRLTYRQEVFVLS
+573 SGSLRYRQEIFGLS
-587 EPKINSFGWGGYVE
+587 EPQIGSFGWGGYVE
-601 RDQDAH
+601 RDQDANE
-607 TNNASIYGSY
+607 NNASVYASY

-625 GRYNRIGDNDQ
+625 GRYNRFGDNDQ
-636 VALSATGSLVAAAGR
+636 VAVSATGSLVAAAGR

-659 DGYAVVTNAG
+659 EGYAVVTNAG
-669 PQSQIINGGI
+669 PQSQIINGGV
-679 NLGTTDKSGRF
+679 NLGETDKSGRF
-690 LIPSLMPYRENH
+690 LIPSLMPYQVNH

-738 QVISGLVR
+738 QVISGLVKL
-746 IVDKN
+746 VDQKN
-751 NTPLLPG
+751 SPLMPG
-758 YSVRINGQ
+758 YTVRINGQ
-766 QDAVVGYDGEVF
+766 QNGMVGYDGEVF
-778 VPNLLRQNKLEVDL
+778 IPNLLKQNKLEVDL

-797 CQVNFTYNSNQYST
+797 CQVDFTYNSNQYST
-811 KKLGPYICQ
+811 KKLGSYVCR

>member
-11 AYFPAHSF
+11 AYFPAYSF
-19 AEQLVDHTNTLIPSV
+19 AEQLLDHTNTAVPSV
-34 PESIDGNNKYTQEK
+34 PKSIGNDSRYTQVGTNE
-48 INGQEQNLNF
+48 QEQDLNF

-65 SINSNPSEDLFSVK
+65 SINSNASEDLVAVK
-79 QSKDGKLYIRSGDLK
+79 QSKDGKLYIRSSALR
-94 TLRVKMDEHIPD
+94 TLRLKIDEHIPD
-106 SQWVCINE
+106 NQWVCIND
-114 LKGIQFKYLENEQS
+114 LNGIQFKYLENEQS
-128 LNLQV
+128 LNLKV
-133 PSSMLTG
+133 PPNMLTG
-140 YSVELSGQQTTSSG
+140 YSVDLNGQQITSPQ

-163 AILNYSLYHTITN
+163 AILNYSLYNTITN
-176 DESIFSGSA
+176 DENVFSGTA
-185 EGIFNSALGN
+185 EGIFNSVIGN
-195 FSSGVL
+195 FFSGVL
-201 YNGSNETSYSHEKWV
+201 YNGSNENSYSHEKWV

-227 EKVRIYTLGDFVSNS
+227 EKIRIYTLGDFISNS
-242 SDWGSSVRL
+242 PDWGSSVRL

-258 AYTQRGDIVT
+258 AYSQRGDIVT

-342 KGINEFSVDVGVP
+342 KGINEFSVDVGMP

-397 SNVGTGFAKNLFGVG
+397 SNLGTGFAKNVLGIG
-412 VINADLAASQY
+412 VINADIAASQY

-432 VGLEGRISKN
+432 LGLEGRISKN

-460 CVSQI
+460 RVSQV
-465 RYLKEN
+465 RYLKDN
-471 QITSEPQNYLSY
+471 QINAESQNYLNY

-490 IRAGINYNFYAGYGV
+490 FRAGINYNFYAGYGV
-505 YVGYNQIK
+505 YLGYNQIK

-518 YKLLSANLSGSLNK
+518 YKLVSTNLSGSLDK
-532 NWGFYS
+532 NWGFYA

-555 LRYTPSTRTNAI
+555 LRYTPSSKVNAI

-573 SGRLTYRQEVFVLS
+573 SGSLRYRQEIFGLS
-587 EPKINSFGWGGYVE
+587 EPQIGSFGWGGYVE
-601 RDQDAH
+601 RDQDANE
-607 TNNASIYGSY
+607 NNASVYASY

-625 GRYNRIGDNDQ
+625 GRYNRFGDNDQ
-636 VALSATGSLVAAAGR
+636 VAVSATGSLVAAAGR

-669 PQSQIINGGI
+669 PQSQIINGGV
-679 NLGTTDKSGRF
+679 NLGETDKSGRF
-690 LIPSLMPYRENH
+690 LIPSLMPYQVNH

-738 QVISGLVR
+738 QVISGLVKL
-746 IVDKN
+746 VDQKN
-751 NTPLLPG
+751 SPLMPG
-758 YSVRINGQ
+758 YTVRINGQ
-766 QDAVVGYDGEVF
+766 QNGMVGYDGEVF
-778 VPNLLRQNKLEVDL
+778 IPNLLKQNKLEVDL

-797 CQVNFTYNSNQYST
+797 CQVDFTYNSNQYST
-811 KKLGPYICQ
+811 KKLGPYVCH

>member
-133 PSSMLTG
+133 PSSMLSD
-140 YSVELSGQQTTSSG
+140 YSVDLNGQSTTNTN

-227 EKVRIYTLGDFVSNS
+227 EKVRIYTLGDFISNS

-460 CVSQI
+460 RVSQI

-471 QITSEPQNYLSY
+471 QISAEPQNYLSY

>member
-1 MKYIIGVLCV
+1 MKYIVSALCV
-11 AYFPAHSF
+11 MYLPIHAAAESLQDSTNAVLPSIPEVPNSAHQAFGSD
-19 AEQLVDHTNTLIPSV
+19 Q
-34 PESIDGNNKYTQEK
+34 GY
-48 INGQEQNLNF
+48 

-65 SINSNPSEDLFSVK
+65 SINSNI
-79 QSKDGKLYIRSGDLK
+79 SKDLISVRQDQDRKLYIRSRDLK
-94 TLRVKMDEHIPD
+94 ALRVKMDEHIPD
-106 SQWVCINE
+106 NQWVYIND
-114 LKGIQFKYLENEQS
+114 LNGIQFKYLENEQS
-128 LNLQV
+128 LNLKV
-133 PSSMLTG
+133 PSNMLTG
-140 YSVELSGQQTTSSG
+140 YSVDLNGQQVTSPN

-163 AILNYSLYHTITN
+163 AILNYSLYQTMTN
-176 DESIFSGSA
+176 DENVFSGTA
-185 EGIFNSALGN
+185 EGIFNSAIGN

-201 YNGSNETSYSHEKWV
+201 YNGSNENSYSHEKWV

-227 EKVRIYTLGDFVSNS
+227 EKIRIYTLGDFISNS
-242 SDWGSSVRL
+242 PDWGSSVRL

-258 AYTQRGDIVT
+258 AYSQRGDIVT

-397 SNVGTGFAKNLFGVG
+397 SNLGTGFAKNVLGIG
-412 VINADLAASQY
+412 VINADIAASQY

-432 VGLEGRISKN
+432 IGLEGRISKN

-460 CVSQI
+460 RVSQV
-465 RYLKEN
+465 RYLKDN
-471 QITSEPQNYLSY
+471 QINAESQNYLNY

-490 IRAGINYNFYAGYGV
+490 FRAGINYNFYAGYGV
-505 YVGYNQIK
+505 YLGYNQIK

-518 YKLLSANLSGSLNK
+518 YKLLSTNLSGSLDK
-532 NWGFYS
+532 NWGFYA

-548 DYGIYFA
+548 DYGVYFA
-555 LRYTPSTRTNAI
+555 LRYTPSSKVNAI

-573 SGRLTYRQEVFVLS
+573 SGSLRYRQEIFGLS
-587 EPKINSFGWGGYVE
+587 EPQIGSFGWGGYVE
-601 RDQDAH
+601 RDQDAKE
-607 TNNASIYGSY
+607 NNASIYASY

-625 GRYNRIGDNDQ
+625 GRYNRFGDNDQ
-636 VALSATGSLVAAAGR
+636 VAVSATGSLVAAAGR

-669 PQSQIINGGI
+669 PQSQIINGGV
-679 NLGTTDKSGRF
+679 NLGATDKSGRF
-690 LIPSLMPYRENH
+690 LIANLRPYMSH
-702 IYLDPSYLPLNWN
+702 HVYLDPSYLPLEWE
-715 VKSTDQK
+715 VSSTNQ
-722 TVVGYRQ
+722 TAFVGYRQ

-738 QVISGLVR
+738 QVISGLVKL
-746 IVDKN
+746 VDQKN
-751 NTPLLPG
+751 SPLMPG
-758 YSVRINGQ
+758 YTVRINGQ
-766 QDAVVGYDGEVF
+766 QDGMVGYDGEVF
-778 VPNLLRQNKLEVDL
+778 IPNLLKQNKLEIDL

-797 CQVNFTYNSNQYST
+797 CQVDFAYENKQYSA
-811 KKLGPYICQ
+811 KKLGPYVCR

>member
-1 MKYIIGVLCV
+1 M
-11 AYFPAHSF
+11 YFPIHAF
-19 AEQLVDHTNTLIPSV
+19 AESLQDNTNIALPSIPEVTISSHQV
-34 PESIDGNNKYTQEK
+34 FSSDKAYT
-48 INGQEQNLNF
+48 
-58 IQLFLNI
+58 QLFLKI
-65 SINSNPSEDLFSVK
+65 SINSNISTDLISVH
-79 QSKDGKLYIRSGDLK
+79 QDQDRKLYIRARDLK
-94 TLRVKMDEHIPD
+94 VLRVKMDEHTPD
-106 SQWVCINE
+106 SQWMCINE

-133 PSSMLTG
+133 PSNMLAD
-140 YSVELSGQQTTSSG
+140 YSVDLNGQQLTSPH

-163 AILNYSLYHTITN
+163 AILNYSLYNTITN
-176 DESIFSGSA
+176 DENVFSGSA
-185 EGIFNSALGN
+185 EGIFNSAIGN
-195 FSSGVL
+195 FSSGIL
-201 YNGSNETSYSHEKWV
+201 YSGSNETSYSHEKWV

-227 EKVRIYTLGDFVSNS
+227 EKIRIYTLGDFISNS

-323 TGQQSITK
+323 TGKQSITK
-331 KPYYF
+331 QAYYF

-397 SNVGTGFAKNLFGVG
+397 SNLGTGFAKNLFGFG
-412 VINADLAASQY
+412 VINADIAASQY

-460 CVSQI
+460 RVSQV
-465 RYLKEN
+465 RYLKDN
-471 QITSEPQNYLSY
+471 QTDAEPKNYLSY

-490 IRAGINYNFYAGYGV
+490 FRAGINYNFYEGYGA
-505 YVGYNQIK
+505 YLGYNQIK
-513 YSDNS
+513 FSDNS
-518 YKLLSANLSGSLNK
+518 YKLVSANLSGSLNK
-532 NWGFYS
+532 NWGFYT

-555 LRYTPSTRTNAI
+555 LRYTPSTRVNAI
-567 TSVSSD
+567 TSISNE
-573 SGRLTYRQEVFVLS
+573 SGKTTYRQE
-587 EPKINSFGWGGYVE
+587 INGFNDPQIDSFGWGGYVE
-601 RDQDAH
+601 RDQDANQ
-607 TNNASIYGSY
+607 NNASIYASY

-625 GRYNRIGDNDQ
+625 GRYNKIGDNDQ

-669 PQSQIINGGI
+669 PQSQILNGGV
-679 NLGTTDKSGRF
+679 NLGATDRTGRF
-690 LIPSLMPYRENH
+690 LISNLRPYQLHH
-702 IYLDPSYLPLNWN
+702 IYLDPSYLPLEWD
-715 VKSTDQK
+715 VTSTNQ
-722 TVVGYRQ
+722 TAFVGYRQ

-738 QVISGLVR
+738 QVISGLVKL
-746 IVDKN
+746 VDSN
-751 NTPLLPG
+751 NSALLPG

-766 QDAVVGYDGEVF
+766 QDGVVGYDGEVF
-778 VPNLLRQNKLEVDL
+778 IPNLLKQNKLEVDL

-797 CQVNFTYNSNQYST
+797 CQVNFAYENKQYSA
-811 KKLGPYICQ
+811 KKLGPYVCR

>member
-1 MKYIIGVLCV
+1 MKYIVSALCV
-11 AYFPAHSF
+11 MYLPIHAAAESLQDSTNAVLPSIPEVPNSAHQAFGSD
-19 AEQLVDHTNTLIPSV
+19 Q
-34 PESIDGNNKYTQEK
+34 GY
-48 INGQEQNLNF
+48 

-65 SINSNPSEDLFSVK
+65 SINSNI
-79 QSKDGKLYIRSGDLK
+79 SKDLISVRQDQDRKLYIRSRDLK
-94 TLRVKMDEHIPD
+94 ALRVKMDEHIPD
-106 SQWVCINE
+106 NQWVYIND
-114 LKGIQFKYLENEQS
+114 LNGIQFKYLENEQS
-128 LNLQV
+128 LNLKV
-133 PSSMLTG
+133 PSNMLTG
-140 YSVELSGQQTTSSG
+140 YSVDLNGQQVTSPN

-163 AILNYSLYHTITN
+163 AILNYSLYQTMTN
-176 DESIFSGSA
+176 DENVFSGTA
-185 EGIFNSALGN
+185 EGIFNSAIGN

-201 YNGSNETSYSHEKWV
+201 YNGSNENSYSHEKWV

-227 EKVRIYTLGDFVSNS
+227 EKIRIYTLGDFISNS
-242 SDWGSSVRL
+242 PDWGSSVRL

-258 AYTQRGDIVT
+258 AYSQRGDIVT

-397 SNVGTGFAKNLFGVG
+397 SNLGTGFAKNVLGIG
-412 VINADLAASQY
+412 VINADIAASQY

-432 VGLEGRISKN
+432 IGLEGRISKN

-460 CVSQI
+460 RVSQV
-465 RYLKEN
+465 RYLKDN
-471 QITSEPQNYLSY
+471 QSDDEPKNYLSY

-490 IRAGINYNFYAGYGV
+490 FRAGINYNFYAGYGV
-505 YVGYNQIK
+505 YLGYNQIK
-513 YSDNS
+513 YSDNAN
-518 YKLLSANLSGSLNK
+518 KLLSTNLSGSLDK
-532 NWGFYS
+532 NWGFYA

-548 DYGIYFA
+548 DYGVYFA
-555 LRYTPSTRTNAI
+555 LRYTPSSKVNAI

-573 SGRLTYRQEVFVLS
+573 SGSLRYRQEIFGLS
-587 EPKINSFGWGGYVE
+587 EPQIGSFGWGGYVE
-601 RDQDAH
+601 RDQDAKE
-607 TNNASIYGSY
+607 NNASIYASY

-625 GRYNRIGDNDQ
+625 GRYNRFGDNDQ
-636 VALSATGSLVAAAGR
+636 VAVSATGSLVAAAGR

-669 PQSQIINGGI
+669 PQSQIINGGV
-679 NLGTTDKSGRF
+679 NLGATDKSGRF
-690 LIPSLMPYRENH
+690 LIANLRPYMSH
-702 IYLDPSYLPLNWN
+702 HVYLDPSYLPLEWE
-715 VKSTDQK
+715 VSSTNQ
-722 TVVGYRQ
+722 TAFVGYRQ

-738 QVISGLVR
+738 QVISGLVKL
-746 IVDKN
+746 VDQKN
-751 NTPLLPG
+751 SPLMPG
-758 YSVRINGQ
+758 YTVRINGQ
-766 QDAVVGYDGEVF
+766 QDGMVGYDGEVF
-778 VPNLLRQNKLEVDL
+778 IPNLLKQNKLEIDL

-797 CQVNFTYNSNQYST
+797 CQVDFAYENKQYSA
-811 KKLGPYICQ
+811 KKLGPYVCR

>member
-1 MKYIIGVLCV
+1 MKYIVSALCV
-11 AYFPAHSF
+11 MYLPIHAAAESLQDSTNAVLPSIPEVPNSAHQAFGSD
-19 AEQLVDHTNTLIPSV
+19 Q
-34 PESIDGNNKYTQEK
+34 GY
-48 INGQEQNLNF
+48 

-65 SINSNPSEDLFSVK
+65 SVNSNI
-79 QSKDGKLYIRSGDLK
+79 SKDLISIRQDQDRKLYIRSRDLK
-94 TLRVKMDEHIPD
+94 TLRLKIDEHIPD
-106 SQWVCINE
+106 NQWVCIND
-114 LKGIQFKYLENEQS
+114 LNGIQFKYLENEQS
-128 LNLQV
+128 LNLKV
-133 PSSMLTG
+133 PSNMLTG
-140 YSVELSGQQTTSSG
+140 YSVDLSGQQITSPR

-163 AILNYSLYHTITN
+163 AILNYSLYQTMTN
-176 DESIFSGSA
+176 DENVFSGTA
-185 EGIFNSALGN
+185 EGIFNSLIGN

-216 RLESKWQYVDP
+216 RLETKWQYVDP
-227 EKVRIYTLGDFVSNS
+227 EKIRIYTLGDFIPNS
-242 SDWGSSVRL
+242 PDWGSSVRL

-258 AYTQRGDIVT
+258 AYSQRGDIVT

-323 TGQQSITK
+323 TGKQSITK

-373 GAIRYGYSN
+373 SAIRYGYSN

-397 SNVGTGFAKNLFGVG
+397 SNLGTGFAKNVLGIG
-412 VINADLAASQY
+412 MINADIAASQY

-432 VGLEGRISKN
+432 LGLEGRISKN

-451 VFDNYFDLA
+451 VLDNYFDLA
-460 CVSQI
+460 RVSQV
-465 RYLKEN
+465 RYLKDN
-471 QITSEPQNYLSY
+471 QINAESQNYLNY

-490 IRAGINYNFYAGYGV
+490 FRAGINYNFYAGYGV
-505 YVGYNQIK
+505 YLGYNQIK

-518 YKLLSANLSGSLNK
+518 YKLLSTNLSGSLDK
-532 NWGFYS
+532 NWGFYA

-548 DYGIYFA
+548 DYGVYFA
-555 LRYTPSTRTNAI
+555 LRYTPSSKVNAI

-573 SGRLTYRQEVFVLS
+573 SGSLRYRQEIFGLS
-587 EPKINSFGWGGYVE
+587 EPQIGSFGWGGYVE
-601 RDQDAH
+601 RDEDANE
-607 TNNASIYGSY
+607 NNASVYASY

-625 GRYNRIGDNDQ
+625 GRYNRLGDNDQ
-636 VALSATGSLVAAAGR
+636 VAVSATGSLVAAAGR

-659 DGYAVVTNAG
+659 NGYAVVTNAG
-669 PQSQIINGGI
+669 PQSQIINGGV
-679 NLGTTDKSGRF
+679 NLGETDKSGRF
-690 LIPSLMPYRENH
+690 LIPSLMPYQVNH

-738 QVISGLVR
+738 QVISGLVKL
-746 IVDKN
+746 VDQN
-751 NTPLLPG
+751 NSPLMPG
-758 YSVRINGQ
+758 YTVRINGQ
-766 QDAVVGYDGEVF
+766 QNGIVGYDGEVF
-778 VPNLLRQNKLEVDL
+778 IPNLLKQNKLEVDL

-797 CQVNFTYNSNQYST
+797 CQVDFTYNSNQYST
-811 KKLGPYICQ
+811 KKLGPYVCH

>member
-11 AYFPAHSF
+11 AYFPAYSF
-19 AEQLVDHTNTLIPSV
+19 AEQLLDHTNTAVPSV
-34 PESIDGNNKYTQEK
+34 PKSVGNNSEYTQVGTNE
-48 INGQEQNLNF
+48 QEQDLNF
-58 IQLFLNI
+58 IHLFLNI
-65 SINSNPSEDLFSVK
+65 SINSNASEDLVAVK
-79 QSKDGKLYIRSGDLK
+79 QSKDGKLYIRSSTLK
-94 TLRVKMDEHIPD
+94 NLRLKIDEHIPD
-106 SQWVCINE
+106 NQWVCIND
-114 LKGIQFKYLENEQS
+114 LNGIQFKYLENEQS
-128 LNLQV
+128 LNLKV
-133 PSSMLTG
+133 PSNMLTG
-140 YSVELSGQQTTSSG
+140 YSVDLSGQQITSPN

-163 AILNYSLYHTITN
+163 AILNYSLYNTVTN
-176 DESIFSGSA
+176 DENVFSGTA
-185 EGIFNSALGN
+185 EGIFNSSIGN

-227 EKVRIYTLGDFVSNS
+227 EKIRIYTLGDFISNS
-242 SDWGSSVRL
+242 PDWGSSVRL

-258 AYTQRGDIVT
+258 AYSQRGDIVT

-323 TGQQSITK
+323 TGKQSITK

-342 KGINEFSVDVGVP
+342 KGINEFSVDIGIP

-397 SNVGTGFAKNLFGVG
+397 SNLGTGFAKNIFGIG
-412 VINADLAASQY
+412 VINADIAASQY

-432 VGLEGRISKN
+432 LGLEGRISKN

-460 CVSQI
+460 RVSQV
-465 RYLKEN
+465 RYLKDN
-471 QITSEPQNYLSY
+471 QINAESQNYLNY

-490 IRAGINYNFYAGYGV
+490 FRAGINYNFYTGYGV
-505 YVGYNQIK
+505 YLGYNQIK

-518 YKLLSANLSGSLNK
+518 YKLLSTNLSGSLDK
-532 NWGFYS
+532 NWGFYA

-555 LRYTPSTRTNAI
+555 LRYTPSSKVNAI

-573 SGRLTYRQEVFVLS
+573 SGSLRYRQEIFGLS
-587 EPKINSFGWGGYVE
+587 EPQIGSFGWGGYVE
-601 RDQDAH
+601 RDQDANE
-607 TNNASIYGSY
+607 NNASVYASY

-625 GRYNRIGDNDQ
+625 GRYNRFGDNDQ

-669 PQSQIINGGI
+669 PQSQIINGGV
-679 NLGTTDKSGRF
+679 NLGETDKSGRF
-690 LIPSLMPYRENH
+690 LIPSLMPYQVNH

-738 QVISGLVR
+738 QVISGLVKL
-746 IVDKN
+746 VDQKN
-751 NTPLLPG
+751 SPLMPG
-758 YSVRINGQ
+758 YTVRINGQ
-766 QDAVVGYDGEVF
+766 QNGMVGYDGEVF
-778 VPNLLRQNKLEVDL
+778 IPNLLKQNKLEVDL

-797 CQVNFTYNSNQYST
+797 CQVDFTYNSNQYST
-811 KKLGPYICQ
+811 KKLGPYVCH

>member
-133 PSSMLTG
+133 PSSMLSD
-140 YSVELSGQQTTSSG
+140 YSVDLNGQSTTNTN

-389 AEASTDGL
+389 VEASTDGL

-412 VINADLAASQY
+412 VINADIAASQY
-423 KDENGYSAL
+423 KDENGYSTL
-432 VGLEGRISKN
+432 IGLEGRISKN

-460 CVSQI
+460 RVSQI

-555 LRYTPSTRTNAI
+555 LRYTPSTKVNSI
-567 TSVSSD
+567 TSFSND
-573 SGRLTYRQEVFVLS
+573 SGKTTYRQEVNGFS
-587 EPKINSFGWGGYVE
+587 DPHIGSFGWGGYVE

>member
-11 AYFPAHSF
+11 AYFPAYSF
-19 AEQLVDHTNTLIPSV
+19 AEQLLDHTNTAVPSV
-34 PESIDGNNKYTQEK
+34 PKSVGSNGEYTQVGANE
-48 INGQEQNLNF
+48 QEQDLNF
-58 IQLFLNI
+58 IHLFLNV
-65 SINSNPSEDLFSVK
+65 SINSNASEDLVAVK
-79 QSKDGKLYIRSGDLK
+79 QSKDGKLYIRSSTLK
-94 TLRVKMDEHIPD
+94 TLRLKMDEHIPD
-106 SQWVCINE
+106 NQWVCIND
-114 LKGIQFKYLENEQS
+114 LNGIQFKYLENEQS
-128 LNLQV
+128 LNLKV
-133 PSSMLTG
+133 PSNMLTG
-140 YSVELSGQQTTSSG
+140 YSVDLSGQQITSPN
-154 LLKMKPLNA
+154 LLKMKTLNA
-163 AILNYSLYHTITN
+163 AILNYSLYNTITN
-176 DESIFSGSA
+176 DENVFSGSA
-185 EGIFNSALGN
+185 EGIFNSAIGN

-227 EKVRIYTLGDFVSNS
+227 ENIRIYSLGDFISNS
-242 SDWGSSVRL
+242 PDWGSSVRL

-258 AYTQRGDIVT
+258 AYSQRGDIVT

-373 GAIRYGYSN
+373 SAIRYGYSN

-397 SNVGTGFAKNLFGVG
+397 SNLGTGFAKNVLGIG
-412 VINADLAASQY
+412 VINADIAVSQY

-432 VGLEGRISKN
+432 LGLEGRISKN

-460 CVSQI
+460 RVSQV
-465 RYLKEN
+465 RYLKDN
-471 QITSEPQNYLSY
+471 QINAESQNYLNY

-490 IRAGINYNFYAGYGV
+490 FRAGINYNFYAGYGV
-505 YVGYNQIK
+505 YLGYNQIK

-518 YKLLSANLSGSLNK
+518 YKLLSSNLSGSLDK
-532 NWGFYS
+532 NWGFYA

-548 DYGIYFA
+548 DYGVYFA
-555 LRYTPSTRTNAI
+555 LRYTPSSKVNAI

-573 SGRLTYRQEVFVLS
+573 SGSLRYRQEIFGLS
-587 EPKINSFGWGGYVE
+587 EPQIGSFGWGGYVE
-601 RDQDAH
+601 RDQDANE
-607 TNNASIYGSY
+607 NNASVYASY

-625 GRYNRIGDNDQ
+625 GRYNRFGDNDQ

-669 PQSQIINGGI
+669 PQSQIINGGV
-679 NLGTTDKSGRF
+679 NLGETDKSGRF
-690 LIPSLMPYRENH
+690 LIPSLMPYQVNH

-738 QVISGLVR
+738 QVISGLVKL
-746 IVDKN
+746 VDQSN
-751 NTPLLPG
+751 SPLMPG
-758 YSVRINGQ
+758 YTVRINGQ
-766 QDAVVGYDGEVF
+766 QNGMVGYDGEVF
-778 VPNLLRQNKLEVDL
+778 IPNLLKQNKLEVDL

-797 CQVNFTYNSNQYST
+797 CQVDFTYNSNQYST
-811 KKLGPYICQ
+811 KKLGPYVCH

>member
-1 MKYIIGVLCV
+1 MRYIIGVLCV
-11 AYFPAHSF
+11 TYLPIHAF
-19 AEQLVDHTNTLIPSV
+19 AESLQDRTNTIIPSV
-34 PESIDGNNKYTQEK
+34 PNLIDINIGNIKDDENKISKDSTR
-48 INGQEQNLNF
+48 
-58 IQLFLNI
+58 LFLNVFVNSTSSNDLI
-65 SINSNPSEDLFSVK
+65 SVN
-79 QSKDGKLYIRSGDLK
+79 KDQDEKLYIRARDLK
-94 TLRVKMDEHIPD
+94 TLRLKLDEQISD
-106 SQWVCINE
+106 SQWVCIND

-128 LNLQV
+128 LKLNI
-133 PSSMLTG
+133 PSDMLTG
-140 YSVELSGQQTTSSG
+140 YAVDLNGQQITNPH

-163 AILNYSLYHTITN
+163 AILNYSLYNTITN
-176 DESIFSGSA
+176 DENVFSGSA
-185 EGIFNSALGN
+185 EGIFNSAIGN

-227 EKVRIYTLGDFVSNS
+227 EKVRIYTLGDFISNS
-242 SDWGSSVRL
+242 PDWGSSVRL

-258 AYTQRGDIVT
+258 AYTQRGDLVT

-331 KPYYF
+331 QAYYF

-355 RYNYGLYSND
+355 RYNYGLFSND

-397 SNVGTGFAKNLFGVG
+397 SNLGTGFAKNLFGFG
-412 VINADLAASQY
+412 VINADIAASQY

-432 VGLEGRISKN
+432 LGLEGRISKN

-460 CVSQI
+460 RVSQI
-465 RYLKEN
+465 RYLKDN
-471 QITSEPQNYLSY
+471 QMTSEPQNYLSY

-490 IRAGINYNFYAGYGV
+490 FRAGINYNFYAGYGV
-505 YVGYNQIK
+505 YLGYNQIK

-518 YKLLSANLSGSLNK
+518 YKLVSANLSGSLNK
-532 NWGFYS
+532 NWGFYT
-538 SAYKDYENHK
+538 SAYKDYENQK

-555 LRYTPSTRTNAI
+555 LRYTPSSRVNAI
-567 TSVSSD
+567 TSISNE
-573 SGRLTYRQEVFVLS
+573 SGKTTYRQE
-587 EPKINSFGWGGYVE
+587 INGFSDPQIGAFGWGGYVE
-601 RDQDAH
+601 RDQDANQ
-607 TNNASIYGSY
+607 NNASIYGSY

-636 VALSATGSLVAAAGR
+636 VAVSATGSLVAAAGR
-651 IFAANEIG
+651 VFAANEIG

-669 PQSQIINGGI
+669 PQSQILNGGV
-679 NLGTTDKSGRF
+679 NLGKTDKSGRF
-690 LIPSLMPYRENH
+690 LIPSLVPYQENH
-702 IYLDPSYLPLNWN
+702 IYLDPSYLPLNWS
-715 VKSTDQK
+715 VKSTDQE

-729 GTLVDFGAH
+729 GGLIDFGAK
-738 QVISGLVR
+738 QVVSGLVKL
-746 IVDKN
+746 VDQN
-751 NTPLLPG
+751 NSPLLPG
-758 YSVRINGQ
+758 YTVHINGHEESII
-766 QDAVVGYDGEVF
+766 GYDGEVF
-778 VPNLLRQNKLEVDL
+778 IQNLLKQNKLEVDL

-797 CQVNFTYNSNQYST
+797 CQVDFTYNGNQYST
-811 KKLGPYICQ
+811 KKLGPYVCR

>member
-11 AYFPAHSF
+11 AYFPAYSF
-19 AEQLVDHTNTLIPSV
+19 AEQLLDHTNTAVPSV
-34 PESIDGNNKYTQEK
+34 PKSVGSKSEYTQVGANVK
-48 INGQEQNLNF
+48 EQDIDF
-58 IQLFLNI
+58 IHLFLNI
-65 SINSNPSEDLFSVK
+65 SINSNASEDLVAVK
-79 QSKDGKLYIRSGDLK
+79 QSKDGKLYIRSGALK
-94 TLRVKMDEHIPD
+94 TLRIKMDEHIPD
-106 SQWVCINE
+106 NQWVCIDE
-114 LKGIQFKYLENEQS
+114 LKGIRFKYLENEQA

-133 PSSMLTG
+133 PSNMLTG
-140 YSVELSGQQTTSSG
+140 YSVDLSGQQITSPH

-163 AILNYSLYHTITN
+163 AILNYSLYNTITN
-176 DESIFSGSA
+176 DENVFSGSA
-185 EGIFNSALGN
+185 EGIFNSAIGN
-195 FSSGVL
+195 FSSGIL

-227 EKVRIYTLGDFVSNS
+227 EKVRIYTLGDFISNS

-258 AYTQRGDIVT
+258 AYTQRGDLVT

-331 KPYYF
+331 QAYYF

-342 KGINEFSVDVGVP
+342 KGINEFSVDVGIP

-373 GAIRYGYSN
+373 GAIRYGYTN

-397 SNVGTGFAKNLFGVG
+397 SNLGTGFAKNLFGFG
-412 VINADLAASQY
+412 VINADIAASQY

-432 VGLEGRISKN
+432 LGLEGRISKN

-460 CVSQI
+460 RVSQV
-465 RYLKEN
+465 RYLKDN
-471 QITSEPQNYLSY
+471 QMTSEPQNYLSY

-490 IRAGINYNFYAGYGV
+490 FRAGMSYNFYEGYSA
-505 YVGYNQIK
+505 YLGYNQIK
-513 YSDNS
+513 YSDNAN
-518 YKLLSANLSGSLNK
+518 KLVSANLSGTLNN
-532 NWGFYS
+532 NWGFYA
-538 SAYKDYENHK
+538 SAYKDYENRK

-555 LRYTPSTRTNAI
+555 LRYTPSTRVNAI

-573 SGRLTYRQEVFVLS
+573 AGRLSYRQEIFGLS
-587 EPKINSFGWGGYVE
+587 EPQIGSFGWGGYVE
-601 RDQDAH
+601 RDQDANQ
-607 TNNASIYGSY
+607 NNASVYGSY

-651 IFAANEIG
+651 VFAANEIG

-669 PQSQIINGGI
+669 PQSQIINGGV
-679 NLGTTDKSGRF
+679 NLGVTDNSGRF
-690 LIPSLMPYRENH
+690 LIPSLMPYKENH
-702 IYLDPSYLPLNWN
+702 IYLDPSYLPLNWS

-729 GTLVDFGAH
+729 GGLIDFGAH
-738 QVISGLVR
+738 QVISGLVKL
-746 IVDKN
+746 VDQN
-751 NTPLLPG
+751 NSPLLPG
-758 YSVRINGQ
+758 YTVRINGQ
-766 QDAVVGYDGEVF
+766 QEGVVGYDGEVF
-778 VPNLLRQNKLEVDL
+778 IPNLLKQNKLEVDL

-797 CQVNFTYNSNQYST
+797 CQVDFTYNSNQYST
-811 KKLGPYICQ
+811 KKLGPYVCH

>member
-11 AYFPAHSF
+11 AYFPAHLF
-19 AEQLVDHTNTLIPSV
+19 AEQLLDHTNTAVPSV
-34 PESIDGNNKYTQEK
+34 PKSISNDNKYMHEK
-48 INGQEQNLNF
+48 TDGQEQEHTF
-58 IQLFLNI
+58 TQLFLNI
-65 SINSNPSEDLFSVK
+65 SINSNTSEDLFSVK
-79 QSKDGKLYIRSGDLK
+79 QSKDEKLYIRSSDLK
-94 TLRVKMDEHIPD
+94 ALRLKMDEHIPD

-133 PSSMLTG
+133 PASMLSD
-140 YSVELSGQQTTSSG
+140 YSVDLTGQPTTNTN

-163 AILNYSLYHTITN
+163 AILNYSMYHTITN

-201 YNGSNETSYSHEKWV
+201 YNGSNENSYSHEKWV

-227 EKVRIYTLGDFVSNS
+227 EKVRIYTLGDFISNS

-251 AGFQWSS
+251 AGLQWSS

-299 SGPFDIKQLPF
+299 SGPFDVKQLPF

-323 TGQQSITK
+323 TGQQTITK

-412 VINADLAASQY
+412 VINADIAASQY

-432 VGLEGRISKN
+432 LGLEGRISKN

-460 CVSQI
+460 RVSQI
-465 RYLKEN
+465 RYLKDN
-471 QITSEPQNYLSY
+471 QITSELQNYLNY

-490 IRAGINYNFYAGYGV
+490 IRAGINYNFYPGYSI

-555 LRYTPSTRTNAI
+555 LRYTPSTRVNAI
-567 TSVSSD
+567 SSVSSD

-587 EPKINSFGWGGYVE
+587 EPQVGSFGWGAYVE
-601 RDQDAH
+601 RNQDTH
-607 TNNASIYGSY
+607 DNNASVYGSY

-669 PQSQIINGGI
+669 PQSQILNGGI

-746 IVDKN
+746 VVDKKN
-751 NTPLLPG
+751 SPLLPG

-766 QDAVVGYDGEVF
+766 QDVVVGYDGEVF
-778 VPNLLRQNKLEVDL
+778 VPNLLKQNKLEIDL

-797 CQVNFTYNSNQYST
+797 CQVEFTYNSNQYST
-811 KKLGPYICQ
+811 KKLGPYICH

>member
-1 MKYIIGVLCV
+1 MRYIIGVLCV
-11 AYFPAHSF
+11 TYLPIHAF
-19 AEQLVDHTNTLIPSV
+19 AESLQDRTNTIIPSV
-34 PESIDGNNKYTQEK
+34 PNLIDINIGNIKDDENKISKDSTR
-48 INGQEQNLNF
+48 
-58 IQLFLNI
+58 LFLNVFVNSTSSNDLI
-65 SINSNPSEDLFSVK
+65 SVN
-79 QSKDGKLYIRSGDLK
+79 KDQDEKLYIRARDLK
-94 TLRVKMDEHIPD
+94 TLRLKLDEQISD
-106 SQWVCINE
+106 SQWVCIND

-128 LNLQV
+128 LKLNI
-133 PSSMLTG
+133 PSDMLTG
-140 YSVELSGQQTTSSG
+140 YAVDLNGQQITNPH

-163 AILNYSLYHTITN
+163 AILNYSLYNTITN
-176 DESIFSGSA
+176 DENVFSGSA
-185 EGIFNSALGN
+185 EGIFNSAIGN

-227 EKVRIYTLGDFVSNS
+227 DKVRIYTLGDFISNS
-242 SDWGSSVRL
+242 PDWGSSVRL

-258 AYTQRGDIVT
+258 AYTQRGDLVT

-310 ISGNEVTLVTTDA
+310 ISGNEVMLVTTDA

-331 KPYYF
+331 QAYYF

-355 RYNYGLYSND
+355 RYNYGLFSND
-365 YDDATFAS
+365 YDEATFAS

-397 SNVGTGFAKNLFGVG
+397 SNLGTGFAKNLFGFG
-412 VINADLAASQY
+412 VINADIAASQY

-432 VGLEGRISKN
+432 LGLEGRISKN

-460 CVSQI
+460 RVSQI
-465 RYLKEN
+465 RYLKDN
-471 QITSEPQNYLSY
+471 QMTSEPQNYLSY

-490 IRAGINYNFYAGYGV
+490 FRAGINYNFYAGYGV
-505 YVGYNQIK
+505 YLGYNQIK

-518 YKLLSANLSGSLNK
+518 YKLVSANLSGSLNK
-532 NWGFYS
+532 NWGFYT
-538 SAYKDYENHK
+538 SAYKDYENQK

-555 LRYTPSTRTNAI
+555 LRYTPSSRVNAI
-567 TSVSSD
+567 TSISNE
-573 SGRLTYRQEVFVLS
+573 SGKTTYRQE
-587 EPKINSFGWGGYVE
+587 INGFSDPQIGAFGWGGYVE
-601 RDQDAH
+601 RDQDANQ
-607 TNNASIYGSY
+607 NNASIYGSY

-636 VALSATGSLVAAAGR
+636 VAVSATGSLVAAAGR
-651 IFAANEIG
+651 VFAANEIG

-669 PQSQIINGGI
+669 PQSQILNGGV
-679 NLGTTDKSGRF
+679 NLGKTDKSGRF
-690 LIPSLMPYRENH
+690 LIPSLVPYQENH
-702 IYLDPSYLPLNWN
+702 IYLDPSYLPLNWS
-715 VKSTDQK
+715 VKSTDQE

-729 GTLVDFGAH
+729 GSLIDFGAK
-738 QVISGLVR
+738 QVVSGLVKL
-746 IVDKN
+746 VDQN
-751 NTPLLPG
+751 NSPLLPG
-758 YSVRINGQ
+758 YTVHINGHEESII
-766 QDAVVGYDGEVF
+766 GYDGEVF
-778 VPNLLRQNKLEVDL
+778 IQNLLKQNKLEVDL

-797 CQVNFTYNSNQYST
+797 CQVDFTYNGNQYST
-811 KKLGPYICQ
+811 KKLGPYVCR

>member
-133 PSSMLTG
+133 PSSMLSD
-140 YSVELSGQQTTSSG
+140 YSVDLNGQSTTNTN

-389 AEASTDGL
+389 VEASTDGL

-412 VINADLAASQY
+412 VINADIAASQY
-423 KDENGYSAL
+423 KDENGYSTL
-432 VGLEGRISKN
+432 IGLEGRISKN

-460 CVSQI
+460 RVSQI

-538 SAYKDYENHK
+538 SAYTDYENHK

-679 NLGTTDKSGRF
+679 NLGTTDK
-690 LIPSLMPYRENH
+690 
-702 IYLDPSYLPLNWN
+702 LNR
-715 VKSTDQK
+715 TGF
-722 TVVGYRQ
+722 VG
-729 GTLVDFGAH
+729 DFF
-738 QVISGLVR
+738 I
-746 IVDKN
+746 
-751 NTPLLPG
+751 
-758 YSVRINGQ
+758 
-766 QDAVVGYDGEVF
+766 
-778 VPNLLRQNKLEVDL
+778 
-792 LDHGS
+792 
-797 CQVNFTYNSNQYST
+797 
-811 KKLGPYICQ
+811 

>member
-11 AYFPAHSF
+11 AYFPAYSF
-19 AEQLVDHTNTLIPSV
+19 AEQLLDHTNTAVPSV
-34 PESIDGNNKYTQEK
+34 PKSIGNDSRYTQVGTNE
-48 INGQEQNLNF
+48 QEQDLNF

-65 SINSNPSEDLFSVK
+65 SINSNASEDLVAVK
-79 QSKDGKLYIRSGDLK
+79 QSKDGKLYIRSSALR
-94 TLRVKMDEHIPD
+94 TLRIKIDEHIPD
-106 SQWVCINE
+106 NQWVCIND
-114 LKGIQFKYLENEQS
+114 LNGIQFKYLENEQS
-128 LNLQV
+128 LNLKV
-133 PSSMLTG
+133 PPNMLTG
-140 YSVELSGQQTTSSG
+140 YSVDLNGQQITSPQ

-163 AILNYSLYHTITN
+163 AILNYSLYNTITN
-176 DESIFSGSA
+176 DENVFSGTA
-185 EGIFNSALGN
+185 EGIFNSAIGN

-201 YNGSNETSYSHEKWV
+201 YNGSNENSYSHEKWV

-227 EKVRIYTLGDFVSNS
+227 EKIRIYTLGDFISNS

-258 AYTQRGDIVT
+258 AYSQRGDIVT

-397 SNVGTGFAKNLFGVG
+397 SNLGTGFAKNVLGIG
-412 VINADLAASQY
+412 VINADIAASQY

-432 VGLEGRISKN
+432 LGLEGRISKN

-460 CVSQI
+460 RVSQV
-465 RYLKEN
+465 RYLKDN
-471 QITSEPQNYLSY
+471 QINAELQNYLNY

-490 IRAGINYNFYAGYGV
+490 FRAGINYNFYAGYGV
-505 YVGYNQIK
+505 YLGYNQIK

-518 YKLLSANLSGSLNK
+518 YKLLSTNLSGSLDK
-532 NWGFYS
+532 NWGFYA

-555 LRYTPSTRTNAI
+555 LRYTPSSKVNAI

-573 SGRLTYRQEVFVLS
+573 SGSLRYRQEIFGLS
-587 EPKINSFGWGGYVE
+587 EPQIGSFGWGGYVE
-601 RDQDAH
+601 RDQDANE
-607 TNNASIYGSY
+607 NNASVYASY

-625 GRYNRIGDNDQ
+625 GRYNRFGDNDQ
-636 VALSATGSLVAAAGR
+636 VAVSATGSLVAAAGR

-659 DGYAVVTNAG
+659 EGYAVVTNAG
-669 PQSQIINGGI
+669 PQSQIINGGV
-679 NLGTTDKSGRF
+679 NLGETDKSGRF
-690 LIPSLMPYRENH
+690 LIPSLMPYQVNH

-738 QVISGLVR
+738 QVISGLVKL
-746 IVDKN
+746 VDQKN
-751 NTPLLPG
+751 SPLMPG
-758 YSVRINGQ
+758 YTVRINGQ
-766 QDAVVGYDGEVF
+766 QNGMVGYDGEVF
-778 VPNLLRQNKLEVDL
+778 IPNLLKQNKLEVDL

-797 CQVNFTYNSNQYST
+797 CQVVFTYNSNQYST
-811 KKLGPYICQ
+811 KKLGPYVCH